1 MRTVS
6 FLIIFSFFLNFVS
19 KADEGMWVLMFLNKN
34 YEDMKKQGLKLTP
47 EDIYNVNKACLKDA
61 IVHFGRGCTGEIIS
75 AEGLILTNHHCG
87 YPHIQEHSTVEHD
100 YLTDGFWAASKDK
113 EIPTPSLNVKFLL
126 YLKDVTADVQKV
138 LTDKMTEKERDEAL
152 TKVFKEIED
161 KEKQGISYRI
171 ANVRSFF
178 GGNNFYL
185 LVFDQYDDVRF
196 VGAPPSSI
204 GKFGADTDN
213 WMWPRHTADFSLF
226 RVYMSKDGKPA
237 PYAKE
242 NVPLK
247 PKHHLPVSLKGV
259 KVGDYAMVLGYPGR
273 TSRYMTSYEVDEVI
287 KITNPIRIKIRGI
300 RQDILMQDMQQSD
313 KVRIQYAS
321 KYASSSNYWKYSI
334 GQNKGL
340 QNLKVFEKKQSLETE
355 FSKWVSE
362 NPQRKE
368 KYGEALSLIENAIKE
383 RKEYFNA
390 VQFLNEAFLRSVE
403 IGDIAANAGKL
414 RSTLNDDKSED
425 AKKYAEKLRE
435 YAKAFFK
442 DYNVSTDKK
451 VTAAMIKLFQKDI
464 NEQFHPDFYK
474 EIQTKF
480 NGDIDKYVDEMFK
493 TSIFADQERLNK
505 FLDSPQKGI
514 IDNDMA
520 YVSIKSVYQK
530 YSALFEKFNE
540 YNANLAKG
548 QRLFIAGLMEM
559 QKSKNFYPDANST
572 MRLTYGSVLACS
584 PKDGVNYNFYTTLKG
599 VMEKEDPTNYE
610 FVVPAR
616 LKELYQKKDYG
627 RYGQNGEMWTC
638 FITNNDITGGNS
650 GSPVING
657 KGEIIGL
664 AFDGNWEAMSG
675 DIAFEPDLQ
684 RCINVDIRY
693 VLFIIE
699 KFANA
704 KHIVD
709 EMTIAK

>member
-435 YAKAFFK
+435 YAKTFFK